1 MLSRCCSRL
10 LRWLFPIRE
19 DGLNACAQML
29 FLHEAAAIQAD
40 PEAQRRLIVSY
51 KLMLDFYGM
60 QLVDEQLGVVARAA
74 NYRSRYAH
82 LNRSFHN
89 YLRVTRI
96 LKCLGELGRE
106 ELKLGFLLHVVRELV
121 EGELSAKS
129 VGKSAVNYCQPSNN
143 QKHGGRVALALSAV
157 MLVCSFVSRLSA
169 CNCVGLVQGS
179 PFCAR
184 LLTESDCRA
193 LWMSSKR
200 PRRGD
205 PAVCS

>member
-1 MLSRCCSRL
+1 MLLRCCSRL
-10 LRWLFPIRE
+10 PRWLFPIRE

-60 QLVDEQLGVVARAA
+60 QLVDEQLGVVARAV

-129 VGKSAVNYCQPSNN
+129 VGKSAVNYCQS
-143 QKHGGRVALALSAV
+143 KHTQRHG
-157 MLVCSFVSRLSA
+157 
-169 CNCVGLVQGS
+169 
-179 PFCAR
+179 
-184 LLTESDCRA
+184 
-193 LWMSSKR
+193 
-200 PRRGD
+200 
-205 PAVCS
+205 

>member
-1 MLSRCCSRL
+1 
-10 LRWLFPIRE
+10 
-19 DGLNACAQML
+19 ML

-60 QLVDEQLGVVARAA
+60 QLVDEQLGVVARAV

-129 VGKSAVNYCQPSNN
+129 VGKSAVNYCQSPHAAAQRHGWPNRTGALLPST
-143 QKHGGRVALALSAV
+143 L
-157 MLVCSFVSRLSA
+157 LVRSFVCDMLAALWFVLERA
-169 CNCVGLVQGS
+169 QGS
-179 PFCAR
+179 RFCAR
-184 LLTESDCRA
+184 LQTDSDCRA

-200 PRRGD
+200 PRRAD
-205 PAVCS
+205 PAECS